1 MAIPTQQ
8 EIKAQILTEKAN
20 YISLDT
26 LNSTSK
32 VSIFGIWAGIV
43 ATVIW
48 TLYVFFDLFTQEINT
63 KIKEQKKY
71 SLLWYRNRALE
82 FRYGQQIIND
92 EYTDD
97 GYTEEEIE
105 AMKVI
110 KRAAVIEL
118 ELNNRKHLYI
128 KVATE
133 DENGDLAP
141 VPNEVKAALEV
152 YYSDPEHGVKAAGTK
167 IIIYTDEADDLKLN
181 IDFFYNP
188 LVLDE
193 NGSRIDGTSNTPVQ
207 DVVRDYLKNL
217 KFNGEFNIA
226 KLEDLLQDVD
236 GCSNRE
242 AYIRLCEAN
251 YLTPSAFIAIS
262 DSYVANSGY
271 MVVTDYNLNINFIP
285 KPEVL

>member
-1 MAIPTQQ
+1 MPTPTQQ
-8 EIKAQILTEKAN
+8 EIKEQILAEKAN
-20 YISLDT
+20 YSSLDT

-32 VSIFGIWAGIV
+32 VSIYGIWAGIV

-48 TLYVFFDLFTQEINT
+48 TLYVFFDLFTDEINT

-71 SLLWYRNRALE
+71 SLLWYRNKALE

-105 AMKVI
+105 AMKVV

-118 ELNNRKHLYI
+118 EVNNRKHLYI

-133 DENGDLAP
+133 DENGNLAP
-141 VPNEVKAALEV
+141 VPDEVKEALEV
-152 YYSDPEHGVKAAGTK
+152 YFSDPENGIKAAGTK
-167 IIIYTDEADDLKLN
+167 IIIFTAQADDLKLN

-193 NGSRIDGTSNTPVQ
+193 NGSRIDGTANTPVQ

-251 YLTPSAFIAIS
+251 YLTPPAFQIIN

-271 MVVTDYNLNINFIP
+271 MVVTDENLNINFIP
-285 KPEVL
+285 KPETL

>member
-1 MAIPTQQ
+1 MATPTQQ
-8 EIKAQILTEKAN
+8 EIKAQILAEKAN
-20 YISLDT
+20 YNSLDT

-82 FRYGQQIIND
+82 FRYGQQIIDD

-105 AMKVI
+105 AMKVV

-133 DENGDLAP
+133 DGNGNLSP
-141 VPNEVKAALEV
+141 VSNEVKEALEV

-167 IIIYTDEADDLKLN
+167 IIIFTDDADDLKLN

-226 KLEDLLQDVD
+226 KLQDLLQDID

-251 YLTPSAFIAIS
+251 YLTPPAFQTIN

-271 MVVTDYNLNINFIP
+271 MVVTDENLNINFIP
-285 KPEVL
+285 KPEAL